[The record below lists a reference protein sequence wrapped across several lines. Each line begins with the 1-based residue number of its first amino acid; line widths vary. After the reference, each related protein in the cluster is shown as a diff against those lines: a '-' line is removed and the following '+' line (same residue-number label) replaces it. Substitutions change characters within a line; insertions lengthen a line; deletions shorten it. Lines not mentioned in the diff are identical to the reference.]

1 MIIINY
7 NSSNKT
13 IEIITKNI
21 AINGGEGSGNF
32 GHEGRPG
39 KVGGSGEGQ
48 GSESNK
54 TKEEVNNIIKQ
65 GEKKKRSDKLICKD
79 ISNLDFI
86 KNFHEQDNLKF
97 EVLEQ
102 PPQKDN
108 SYLFYES
115 GKKTAKKP
123 STYYIMKK
131 GNDYYYVRGSDHWK
145 NFGTNL
151 SAYSDKDIQDIID
164 ASEKMSPNEFIEKYE
179 LNFSRFFL
187 DQETKDKIK
196 KEIYK
201 SDDDYPEIFR
211 RYREE
216 EAKKFK
222 EMSDQEKKKLLDDM
236 SDHYGR
242 IGRKIHKWNINDDK
256 EGYKYGA
263 IKIN

>member
-7 NSSNKT
+7 NSLNKT

-39 KVGGSGEGQ
+39 KVGGSGEG
-48 GSESNK
+48 GDFNDNK
-54 TKEEVNNIIKQ
+54 EKEEVNNIIKQ

-115 GKKTAKKP
+115 SKGTAKKP
-123 STYYIMKK
+123 SSYYIMKK
-131 GNDYYYVRGSDHWK
+131 GNDYYYVRGSDHWGE
-145 NFGTNL
+145 FGTNI
-151 SAYSDKDIQDIID
+151 SAYSKDDIQEVLE
-164 ASEKMSPNEFIEKYE
+164 ASEKMTPSEFKKAYSLNFERNFLDDDVREE
-179 LNFSRFFL
+179 LNKKYKDDPPKLFGKITEEEIKKFL
-187 DQETKDKIK
+187 KMDKQEKIK
-196 KEIYK
+196 MLDEI
-201 SDDDYPEIFR
+201 SDY
-211 RYREE
+211 
-216 EAKKFK
+216 
-222 EMSDQEKKKLLDDM
+222 
-236 SDHYGR
+236 YGR
-242 IGRKIHKWNINDDK
+242 IGRKKHYWNINDDK

>member
-1 MIIINY
+1 MIIIEYDTKNKLIKV
-7 NSSNKT
+7 SSNILK
-13 IEIITKNI
+13 
-21 AINGGEGSGNF
+21 NGGEGSGNF

-39 KVGGSGEGQ
+39 RVGGSGEGGEQ
-48 GSESNK
+48 NK
-54 TKEEVNNIIKQ
+54 KEVKEII
-65 GEKKKRSDKLICKD
+65 EKGNKKHRSDKLICKD

-97 EVLEQ
+97 EVLDQ

-131 GNDYYYVRGSDHWK
+131 GSDYYYVRGSDHWK

-151 SAYSDKDIQDIID
+151 SAYSDSDIQDIIKS
-164 ASEKMSPNEFIEKYE
+164 SEKMSPNEFIQRYE
-179 LNFSRFFL
+179 LNFSRDFV

-196 KEIYK
+196 KELYK
-201 SDDDYPEIFR
+201 NDDDYPKIFEKF
-211 RYREE
+211 REE
-216 EAKKFK
+216 GAKKFK
-222 EMSDQEKKKLLDDM
+222 EMSEQEKRKLLDDM
-236 SDHYGR
+236 SDNYGR